1 MDRFKATL
9 LAIFLFIS
17 LPSFSANFD
26 KVIGGRDTTN
36 REHPWQVGLHTRY
49 SGHLCGA
56 SLVGKRIILTAAH
69 CVDTFGAKDL
79 RIKAASPTGEM
90 RLLKRLPRVE
100 KVVIHPKFNPKNLAS
115 NDIAVIILKRDVS
128 YSDELKPIDVIR
140 PSTFSDTLEN
150 NFRNLPGRLIS
161 TGWGTKEPPSR
172 IPIHS
177 KILQEVDVKPIGVT
191 KTDLL
196 DINFREMLISDFNMS
211 EEIINFIQANDS
223 NVLLTTGEIPQT
235 GNCLGDSG
243 GPLVYYEEG
252 KAPLLI
258 GITSYA
264 VGGEKLCKGL
274 AGFTNIQ
281 SHAEWLKPYFD
292 MM

>member
-1 MDRFKATL
+1 MDRLIL
-9 LAIFLFIS
+9 LIGLFLMAIS
-17 LPSFSANFD
+17 LPTYSSPSFD

-36 REHPWQVGLHTRY
+36 TEHPWQVALHTRY

-56 SLVGKRIILTAAH
+56 SLVSKRVILTAAH
-69 CVDTFGAKDL
+69 CVDTFGARDL
-79 RIKAASPTGEM
+79 RIKAASVTGEQ
-90 RLLKRLPRVE
+90 RRLKRLPRVRE
-100 KVVIHPKFNPKNLAS
+100 VIIHPKFNPDNLAS
-115 NDIAVIILKRDVS
+115 YDIAVIILKRDVS
-128 YSDELKPIDVIR
+128 LGDELKPIDVIN
-140 PSTFSDTLEN
+140 TDFAYGLLEH
-150 NFRNLPGRLIS
+150 NFRDLPGKMMS

-172 IPIHS
+172 FPIHS
-177 KILQEVDVKPIGVT
+177 KILQEVDVRAVGVT

-196 DINFREMLISDFNMS
+196 DTTFRDMLISDYSMNDD
-211 EEIINFIQANDS
+211 IINFIQINDS
-223 NVLLTTGEIPQT
+223 NVLLTTGEVPQT
-235 GNCLGDSG
+235 GNCMGDSG

-281 SHAEWLKPYFD
+281 AYREWLKPYL
-292 MM
+292 